1 MVCDKDGVVKDG
13 VGQSCVWKMVCK
25 RWCVKDG
32 VWKMVCKRLKDGVSK
47 MVCDKVVCQRWCVTK
62 LCVKDGV
69 WKLCVKERVWQ
80 SCVCERWCVKDGV
93 WQSCVWNSWKIVCE
107 REGVTKLCVWKMVC
121 DKVVCERKCVT
132 KWCERWCVTKWCE
145 RWCVKDGVRASPELL
160 QEALCTAPFP
170 RKPVCHTK
178 ASRLL
183 HESQPRP
190 SGVHAHTSSSRR
202 LCVLRLP
209 HESHELCCD
218 ECCVMRWRLW
228 LCDRIAVWGVGCERL
243 SDN

>member
-1 MVCDKDGVVKDG
+1 MVWWKMVCDKDGVVKDG

-62 LCVKDGV
+62 LCVKFLKDSV
-69 WKLCVKERVWQ
+69 WKRGCDKVV
-80 SCVCERWCVKDGV
+80 CVKDG
-93 WQSCVWNSWKIVCE
+93 
-107 REGVTKLCVWKMVC
+107 VWKMVC